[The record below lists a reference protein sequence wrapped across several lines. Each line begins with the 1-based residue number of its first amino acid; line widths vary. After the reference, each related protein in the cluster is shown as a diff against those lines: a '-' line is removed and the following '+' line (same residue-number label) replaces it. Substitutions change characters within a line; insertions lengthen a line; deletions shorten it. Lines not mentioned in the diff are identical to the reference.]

1 MRQRPTRQEKKRREL
16 SGIEPTVTAW
26 RFSPYFLLHYKE
38 ADTHRAFKESP
49 RTKDPPNENMS
60 HSMNIDGMSP
70 EQLIAQ
76 GQADPAWLQ
85 AVVEQM
91 PELGTLIVSGDV
103 AKLRL
108 LLMKLYME
116 ASKRKYEAD
125 KEMAAIER
133 DPDNPEHQRK
143 IEAAIRQQNVQ
154 ESYEMAID
162 NLPESFGR
170 VQMLYVNVSINGC
183 PVKAFVDSGAQMTI
197 MSQRAAEQVGILRL
211 MDTRF
216 AGMAVGVG
224 TGKILGKVH
233 IAQMKFGGS
242 FMPISITVLESNSI
256 DFLFGLDNLRRY
268 RCCIDLSRNV
278 LRAEGSN
285 GPEEVAFLSE
295 HETAG
300 MDVFNG
306 KEAAGGDET
315 GSSSSSGSGS
325 GSNGGSSSSGGDS
338 SSSSSGGGGA
348 GAPPAAAASS
358 PAAAS
363 ADQGRSEV
371 PVLTNAEKVEQLL
384 ALGFAKQESEM
395 ALIQAEGDVNLA
407 ASLLFASR

>member
-1 MRQRPTRQEKKRREL
+1 
-16 SGIEPTVTAW
+16 
-26 RFSPYFLLHYKE
+26 
-38 ADTHRAFKESP
+38 
-49 RTKDPPNENMS
+49 
-60 HSMNIDGMSP
+60 
-70 EQLIAQ
+70 
-76 GQADPAWLQ
+76 
-85 AVVEQM
+85 
-91 PELGTLIVSGDV
+91 
-103 AKLRL
+103 
-108 LLMKLYME
+108 
-116 ASKRKYEAD
+116 
-125 KEMAAIER
+125 
-133 DPDNPEHQRK
+133 
-143 IEAAIRQQNVQ
+143 
-154 ESYEMAID
+154 
-162 NLPESFGR
+162 
-170 VQMLYVNVSINGC
+170 
-183 PVKAFVDSGAQMTI
+183 
-197 MSQRAAEQVGILRL
+197 LRL

-315 GSSSSSGSGS
+315 GSSSSSSGSGS

-348 GAPPAAAASS
+348 GAPPAAAANS